1 MIEILKSD
9 LDDSV
14 NFVERRQDGG
24 ALESRYVRRV
34 DDYFSCYLSSHTG
47 CNKSCRFCHLTAT
60 GQTMMDDAT
69 IDDYVNQAI
78 SVLDYYPSKIRPAK
92 RVNYNFMARG
102 EPLANNNMLMNYHT
116 INNLLTQLA
125 KNYGLHAKFNISTIF
140 PKEALDIN
148 FASQYATE
156 NTFFYYSLYSLD
168 EKFRKKWLPKSVDPK
183 IALTKLAE
191 HQDATGNIVTL
202 HWALIKDWNDNE
214 YSMYKILDLL
224 DEIDLNVKFNI
235 VRYNPYSEKYGE
247 EADEETIQNIF
258 GILSD
263 YTNSNKSKIVQ
274 KVGFDVKAS
283 CGMFVNT
290 ADD

>member
-1 MIEILKSD
+1 MIEILKSE

-24 ALESRYVRRV
+24 ALETRYVRRV

-60 GQTMMDDAT
+60 GQTMMNPASVE
-69 IDDYVNQAI
+69 DYVTQAMNVMNYY
-78 SVLDYYPSKIRPAK
+78 SSLDKPAK
-92 RVNYNFMARG
+92 RVNFNFMARG
-102 EPLANNNMLMNYHT
+102 EPLANENMLFKYSE
-116 INNLLTQLA
+116 INNLLTNLA
-125 KNYGLHAKFNISTIF
+125 NDYGVVAKFNISTIF
-140 PKEALDIN
+140 PHDVMDIN
-148 FASQYATE
+148 FSSQYNFS

-183 IALTKLAE
+183 IALSKLAE
-191 HQDATGNIVTL
+191 HQDRTGNIVTL
-202 HWALIKDWNDNE
+202 HWAIIKGWNDTE
-214 YSMYKILDLL
+214 YSVYRILDLL

-235 VRYNPYSEKYGE
+235 VRYNPYDERYGE
-247 EADEETIQNIF
+247 ESDEETIQNIF
-258 GILSD
+258 NILTD

-290 ADD
+290 VED